1 MKREL
6 YEYEVFPKILPSD
19 KESRIT
25 LRSLAYHTAF
35 KKEEKYTLRV
45 LPLCQSHD
53 PQKDD
58 TYPSYTARVQADGTL
73 CLTHCFCGEQEHC
86 IRILREDGTK
96 LVDLSVYS
104 VLSDLYALRPYL
116 GDMHSHTCFS
126 DGKEAP
132 EFVAARYRE
141 EGFDFLAIT
150 DHRRYE
156 PSLRA
161 IDFYKDVNIDLYL
174 VPGEEIHAPNHNVHT
189 VNFGGKYSVND
200 MWRNDENGFAL
211 EIADIEK
218 TLSLPQ
224 GVSSYEIAVCIWEAE
239 HIKKGGGL
247 SIFCHPFWKNN
258 AYQVPIAVTEYLLR
272 NKIHDAFE
280 LVGGQTEKENMQQT
294 LLYNQLRTEGVNPA
308 VVGNSDSHNT
318 INGKDFNVLKTMVFA
333 QSCTREA
340 LIDAVKSH
348 YSVAIDSY
356 VGAHYHVH
364 GEYRLASYAAFLLEE
379 YFPLH
384 QELCK
389 EEGRLMRRLVAGDS
403 TAASGLNALSGR
415 CNTLL
420 EHCF

>member
-161 IDFYKDVNIDLYL
+161 IDFYKDVNIDLCL
-174 VPGEEIHAPNHNVHT
+174 VPGEEI
-189 VNFGGKYSVND
+189 
-200 MWRNDENGFAL
+200 
-211 EIADIEK
+211 
-218 TLSLPQ
+218 
-224 GVSSYEIAVCIWEAE
+224 
-239 HIKKGGGL
+239 
-247 SIFCHPFWKNN
+247 
-258 AYQVPIAVTEYLLR
+258 
-272 NKIHDAFE
+272 
-280 LVGGQTEKENMQQT
+280 
-294 LLYNQLRTEGVNPA
+294 
-308 VVGNSDSHNT
+308 
-318 INGKDFNVLKTMVFA
+318 
-333 QSCTREA
+333 
-340 LIDAVKSH
+340 
-348 YSVAIDSY
+348 
-356 VGAHYHVH
+356 
-364 GEYRLASYAAFLLEE
+364 
-379 YFPLH
+379 
-384 QELCK
+384 
-389 EEGRLMRRLVAGDS
+389 
-403 TAASGLNALSGR
+403 
-415 CNTLL
+415 
-420 EHCF
+420 